1 MVGFPLHVGVDHVI
15 LHMRWSASDD
25 VVMDVVDLASEHR
38 LRIWDHQGSMAYPHM
53 FEFYSDDEEP
63 DAAA

>member
-1 MVGFPLHVGVDHVI
+1 MI
-15 LHMRWSASDD
+15 LHMRWSAYDD